1 MVDYLEKEVAFC
13 KKTATFNKRWLFLFS
28 LPRKIYLTTEV
39 ATLIEKTLLEIFGYT
54 GSFLVILSMMMTSV
68 SKLRA
73 LNVCGAFISAIYSA
87 VYQAYPVVL
96 LNVCLMIINV
106 FQLVRNRANEKRT
119 GLTISAEIST
129 EALEYNAVTEN

>member
-1 MVDYLEKEVAFC
+1 M
-13 KKTATFNKRWLFLFS
+13 
-28 LPRKIYLTTEV
+28 
-39 ATLIEKTLLEIFGYT
+39 IEKTLLEIFGYT

-68 SKLRA
+68 SKLRV

-106 FQLVRNRANEKRT
+106 FQLVRSRASEKRK